1 MDASLAVA
9 IGLVVAA
16 GLSLELR
23 VSSAILEVSA
33 GIALAALL
41 PEIGSLHWVE
51 FLGHVGMLALMFTAG
66 FEVNPRIVRRAWKGS
81 LSVGALSLALPF
93 TGVFLVAHFLVGLPI
108 MPSAVIGIG
117 LSTTSLALVYHA
129 LKQDGALPGASGQ
142 RILAAATV
150 VDVLSMLALA
160 FILGDAGWG
169 TLWLVGLL
177 AVAMSGL
184 PRLARW
190 FFRRYQGSIVEAE
203 LRWVLVVVLA
213 VGVIAENLGGVH
225 PAAVAFAIGMA
236 MSGVVVQHER
246 VESKLKGLV
255 FGLFAPIFFFHA
267 GTQLDVSVLTPDVLG
282 LAAGFLVVAATLK
295 YLGSAMLARRF
306 LNVSGTYI
314 GVLFNYRL
322 SFGIVAA
329 ETGLRSGIL
338 SGDQY
343 AMILIAVVASSVLP
357 ALILRGPR
365 NTAVE
370 TDEEP
375 QPQTQTQTAPVQP
388 ASEYT

>member
-9 IGLVVAA
+9 VGLVLAA

-23 VSSAILEVSA
+23 ISSAILEVSA

-41 PEIGSLHWVE
+41 PGVGSLHWVE

-66 FEVNPRIVRRAWKGS
+66 FEVNPRTVRQAWKGS
-81 LSVGALSLALPF
+81 LSVGTLSLLLPF
-93 TGVFLVAHFLVGLPI
+93 TGVFLVAHFVVGLALLPA
-108 MPSAVIGIG
+108 AVIGIG

-129 LKQDGALPGASGQ
+129 LKQDGALESRSGQ
-142 RILAAATV
+142 YILASATV
-150 VDVLSMLALA
+150 VDVLSMLGLA
-160 FILGDAGWG
+160 FVLGNAGWG
-169 TLWLVGLL
+169 TLWLCLILGT
-177 AVAMSGL
+177 AMSGL
-184 PRLARW
+184 PKLGRW

-213 VGVIAENLGGVH
+213 VGVVAENLGGVH

-236 MSGVVVQHER
+236 MSGVVEQHEV

-267 GTQLDVSVLTPDVLG
+267 GTQLDIAVLTPEVLG
-282 LAAGFLVVAATLK
+282 LAAGFLALAATLK
-295 YLGSAMLARRF
+295 FVGSAALARRF
-306 LNVSGTYI
+306 LGVSGAYV

-329 ETGLRSGIL
+329 ETGLRAGIL
-338 SGDQY
+338 SSDQY

-357 ALILRGPR
+357 AIILRRPK
-365 NTAVE
+365 N
-370 TDEEP
+370 EP
-375 QPQTQTQTAPVQP
+375 VADQP
-388 ASEYT
+388 AAPAVPETY

>member
-9 IGLVVAA
+9 VGLVLAA

-23 VSSAILEVSA
+23 ISSAILEVSA

-66 FEVNPRIVRRAWKGS
+66 FEVNPRTVRHAWKGS
-81 LSVGALSLALPF
+81 LAVGTLSLALPF
-93 TGVFLVAHFLVGLPI
+93 IGVFLLAHFGVGLPL

-129 LKQDGALPGASGQ
+129 LKQDGTLAKPSGQ
-142 RILAAATV
+142 HILAAATV
-150 VDVLSMLALA
+150 VDVLSMLGLA
-160 FILGDAGWG
+160 FVLGHAGWG
-169 TLWLVGLL
+169 TLWLVLILGL
-177 AVAMSGL
+177 AMSGL
-184 PRLARW
+184 PKLGRW

-213 VGVIAENLGGVH
+213 VGVVAENLGGVH

-236 MSGVVVQHER
+236 MSGVVEQHEV

-255 FGLFAPIFFFHA
+255 FGLFAPIFFFQA
-267 GTQLDVSVLTPDVLG
+267 GTQLDISVLTPTVLG
-282 LAAGFLVVAATLK
+282 LAAAFLAVAATLK
-295 YLGSAMLARRF
+295 FIGSAVLARRF
-306 LNVSGTYI
+306 LKVSGPYVGT
-314 GVLFNYRL
+314 LFNYRL

-329 ETGLRSGIL
+329 ETGLRSGML
-338 SGDQY
+338 TSEHY

-357 ALILRGPR
+357 AIILRSPR
-365 NTAVE
+365 SSPE
-370 TDEEP
+370 QPDEP
-375 QPQTQTQTAPVQP
+375 AAPAA
-388 ASEYT
+388 ASEYS